1 VSIAVL
7 ERMFA
12 ALEERGVE
20 AAIGARG
27 AAR

>member
-12 ALEERGVE
+12 ALEKRGVD
-20 AAIGARG
+20 AALSARG